1 MSSQPIVPGVSD
13 RSAATPAAA
22 QGSDRPVDLMAQP
35 PAGATAEAAAA
46 VGAGAG
52 EHRSPNQRAWARF
65 KRNRLGV
72 VSLWVFLAML
82 LFSTL
87 AEVVSNDRPLV
98 ARYEGQW
105 FFPVLSNPPE
115 TALGGD
121 FATATDWKDPFI
133 TAQFDKPGNWRLS
146 APNPHSAT
154 STDYFSKEPDPAPPS
169 ERNVLGTDSQG
180 RDMLAR
186 LLYGFR
192 VSIWF
197 ALALTAVGTVLGI
210 LAGALQGYFGGKLDL
225 TLQRIIEVWGAVP
238 ELYLLIIFASIF
250 EPSLL
255 LLLVLLS
262 LWGWMGLSDYVR
274 AEFLRNRSLDFV
286 KAARALGLSNRQI
299 IFRHVL
305 PNSLTPVIT
314 FLPFRM
320 SAAILSL
327 TSLDFLGLGVPPTVP
342 SLGELLNQ
350 GKANLDAW
358 WIIVPTF
365 TLLVITMLLLT
376 FIGDAL
382 RDAFDTRKS

>member
-1 MSSQPIVPGVSD
+1 MTASVVDTGV
-13 RSAATPAAA
+13 AAA
-22 QGSDRPVDLMAQP
+22 
-35 PAGATAEAAAA
+35 PAVVVEAAPPL
-46 VGAGAG
+46 
-52 EHRSPNQRAWARF
+52 SPTRRAWQRF
-65 KRNRLGV
+65 RRHRLGYA
-72 VSLWVFLAML
+72 SLWIFLAML
-82 LFSTL
+82 VVSTL
-87 AEVVSNDRPLV
+87 ATLLSNDKPLL
-98 ARYEGQW
+98 ARIDGQW
-105 FFPVLSNPPE
+105 HAPVFSNPTE
-115 TALGGD
+115 KAIGGD
-121 FATATDWKDPFI
+121 FDTPADWKDPLVAGI
-133 TAQFDKPGNWRLS
+133 LARPGNWALRTL
-146 APNPHSAT
+146 NPHSAD
-154 STDYFSKEPDPAPPS
+154 SVDYFNPRLDPSRPDGV
-169 ERNVLGTDSQG
+169 NWLGTDSKG

-197 ALALTAVGTVLGI
+197 ALALTAVGTAIGV
-210 LAGALQGYFGGKLDL
+210 LAGAVMGYFGGKVDL
-225 TLQRIIEVWGAVP
+225 TMQRLVEIWGAVP

-255 LLLVLLS
+255 LLLVLLA

-274 AEFLRNRSLDFV
+274 AEFLRNRSLEYV
-286 KAARALGLSNRQI
+286 RAARAMGLSHWEIMR
-299 IFRHVL
+299 RHVL

-320 SAAILSL
+320 SAAILAL
-327 TSLDFLGLGVPPTVP
+327 TALDFLGLGVPASVP

-365 TLLVITMLLLT
+365 VLLVVTMLLLT